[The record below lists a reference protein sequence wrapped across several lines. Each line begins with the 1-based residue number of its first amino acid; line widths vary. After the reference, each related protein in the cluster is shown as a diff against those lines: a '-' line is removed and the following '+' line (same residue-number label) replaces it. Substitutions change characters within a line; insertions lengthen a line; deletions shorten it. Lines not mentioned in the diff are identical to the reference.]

1 LRLQNDII
9 MNNWLFVIPIISAIG
24 GWLFQGLVV
33 SRFLRYFPNRKLF
46 IAETLGEAATGFIS
60 FDEIEK
66 KISHPDNFKKIL
78 PYVEEHLEHFLRVK
92 LKETMPMIGMLVGE
106 RTINQLKQVFIDE
119 LEAIFPHIMLQ
130 YAGSLKEELNI
141 KEIVKQKINNIST
154 ENIKSLVY
162 QYIDPE
168 IRKLK
173 IYAAIFGFIIGILQ
187 LGIIYLTL

>member
-1 LRLQNDII
+1 

-33 SRFLRYFPNRKLF
+33 SRFLGYFPNRKLF

-141 KEIVKQKINNIST
+141 KEIVKQKINNISA
-154 ENIKSLVY
+154 ENIESLVH
-162 QYIDPE
+162 QNIGPE